1 MLTLAAAL
9 LLSPVSTPVELASSP
24 APLHGTL
31 LTPEGQPR
39 AAAVIIAGSGP
50 TDRDG
55 NSPIGVTGGVYRQLA
70 ERLAERGI
78 ATVRYD
84 KRGIAASTAAA
95 TDEASLTFDTYIDD
109 AKAWATLTAE
119 KTGAPCVWLVGHS
132 EGALIAQAAA
142 ADNPGVCG
150 LVLLSPVGVRA
161 NVELRRQIEPKLPPA
176 VKPEVDHIMSELE
189 AGRTVA
195 ETPPYLAAL
204 FRPSIQPYLISYF
217 VVDPQALIAAYDRPV
232 LLGHGSTDIQVAPEN
247 SETLLAAQPKA
258 ERVVFEGLNHVLR
271 QAPLDPAGN
280 AATYGDASIPLGAEV
295 APAVADFILKPR

>member
-9 LLSPVSTPVELASSP
+9 LLSPVSTPVELASTP
-24 APLHGTL
+24 APLHGAL
-31 LTPEGQPR
+31 LTPDGQTR

-55 NSPIGVTGGVYRQLA
+55 NSPIGVSGGVYRQLA
-70 ERLAERGI
+70 EGLAERGI

-109 AKAWATLTAE
+109 AKAWAALTAE
-119 KTGAPCVWLVGHS
+119 KTGAPCVWLLGHS

-189 AGRTVA
+189 AGRTVSD
-195 ETPPYLAAL
+195 TPPYLAAL
-204 FRPSIQPYLISYF
+204 FRPSVQPYLISYF

-232 LLGHGSTDIQVAPEN
+232 LLGHGSTDIQVKPEN
-247 SETLLAAQPKA
+247 SEPLLAAQPKA

>member
-9 LLSPVSTPVELASSP
+9 LFSPVSTPVELASSP

-70 ERLAERGI
+70 EGLAERGI

-109 AKAWATLTAE
+109 AKAWATLTTE

-142 ADNPGVCG
+142 ADNPGICG

-161 NVELRRQIEPKLPPA
+161 NVELRRQLEPKLPPA

-189 AGRTVA
+189 AGRTVPD
-195 ETPPYLAAL
+195 TPPYLAVL

>member
-9 LLSPVSTPVELASSP
+9 LLAPVSTPVELAASP

-31 LTPEGQPR
+31 LTPEEPTR

-70 ERLAERGI
+70 EGLAQRGI
-78 ATVRYD
+78 ASVRFD
-84 KRGIAASTAAA
+84 KRGIAASAPAA
-95 TDEASLTFDTYIDD
+95 TSEANLTFDTYIDD
-109 AKAWATLTAE
+109 AKAWARLTAE
-119 KTGAPCVWLVGHS
+119 KTGAPCVWLIGHS
-132 EGALIAQAAA
+132 EGALVAQAAA

-161 NVELRRQIEPKLPPA
+161 NVELRRQLEPKLPPT

-217 VVDPQALIAAYDRPV
+217 VVDPQALITAYDRPV
-232 LLGHGSTDIQVAPEN
+232 LLGHGSTDIQVIPAN

-271 QAPLDPAGN
+271 QAPTDPAGN

-295 APAVADFILKPR
+295 VPAVADFILKAR

>member
-9 LLSPVSTPVELASSP
+9 LLSPVSTPVELASTP

-31 LTPEGQPR
+31 LTPEDQTR

-70 ERLAERGI
+70 EGLAERGI

-109 AKAWATLTAE
+109 AKAWAALTAE

-132 EGALIAQAAA
+132 EGALIAQAA

-161 NVELRRQIEPKLPPA
+161 NVELRRQIEPKLPPS

-189 AGRTVA
+189 AGRTVSD
-195 ETPPYLAAL
+195 TPPYLAAL
-204 FRPSIQPYLISYF
+204 FRPSVQPYLISYF

-232 LLGHGSTDIQVAPEN
+232 LLGHGSTDIQVKPEN
-247 SETLLAAQPKA
+247 SEPLLAAQPKA

>member
-9 LLSPVSTPVELASSP
+9 LLSPVSTPVELPSTP

-31 LTPEGQPR
+31 LTPESQTR

-55 NSPIGVTGGVYRQLA
+55 NSPLGVNGGVLRQLA
-70 ERLAERGI
+70 EGLAGRGI
-78 ATVRYD
+78 ATVRID
-84 KRGIAASTAAA
+84 KRGVGESAPA
-95 TDEASLTFDTYIDD
+95 TTNEASLTLDTYIDD
-109 AKAWATLTAE
+109 AKAWAALAAQ
-119 KTGAPCVWLVGHS
+119 KTGAACVWLIGHS

-176 VKPEVDHIMSELE
+176 IKPEVDHIMSELE

-217 VVDPQALIAAYDRPV
+217 AADPQALIAKYQRPV
-232 LLGHGSTDIQVAPEN
+232 LLGHGSTDIQVTPEN
-247 SETLLAAQPKA
+247 SQTLAAAQPKA
-258 ERVVFEGLNHVLR
+258 ERIIFEGLNHILR
-271 QAPLDPAGN
+271 QAPSDPAGN
-280 AATYGDASIPLGAEV
+280 AATYGDASIPLGAAV
-295 APAVADFILKPR
+295 VPAVADFILKAR

>member
-9 LLSPVSTPVELASSP
+9 LLSPVSTPVELASTP
-24 APLHGTL
+24 ASLHGTL
-31 LTPEGQPR
+31 LTPDGQTR

-70 ERLAERGI
+70 EGLAERGI

-84 KRGIAASTAAA
+84 KRSIAASTAAA

-109 AKAWATLTAE
+109 AKAWAALAAE

-189 AGRTVA
+189 AGRTVSD
-195 ETPPYLAAL
+195 TPPYLAAL

>member
-9 LLSPVSTPVELASSP
+9 LLSPVSTPVELASTP
-24 APLHGTL
+24 AALQGTL
-31 LTPEGQPR
+31 LMPEGQMR

-55 NSPIGVTGGVYRQLA
+55 NSPVGVTGGVYHQLA
-70 ERLAERGI
+70 EGLAERGI
-78 ATVRYD
+78 ATVRFD
-84 KRGIAASTAAA
+84 KRGIAASAPAA
-95 TDEASLTFDTYIDD
+95 TGEANLTFDTFIDD
-109 AKAWATLTAE
+109 AKAWARQTAQ
-119 KTGAPCVWLVGHS
+119 KTGAPCVWLIGHS

-161 NVELRRQIEPKLPPA
+161 NIELRRQLEPKLPPT
-176 VKPEVDHIMSELE
+176 VKPEVDHILSELE
-189 AGRTVA
+189 AGRTVM

-232 LLGHGSTDIQVAPEN
+232 LLGHGSTDIQVVPAN

-258 ERVVFEGLNHVLR
+258 ERIVFEGLNHILR
-271 QAPLDPAGN
+271 QAPADPAGN

-295 APAVADFILKPR
+295 VPAVADFILKAR

>member
-9 LLSPVSTPVELASSP
+9 LLSPVSTPVELASTP
-24 APLHGTL
+24 APLHGALLRPDGQTL
-31 LTPEGQPR
+31 

-70 ERLAERGI
+70 EGLAERGI

-132 EGALIAQAAA
+132 EGALIAQGAA

-161 NVELRRQIEPKLPPA
+161 NVELRRQLEPKLPPA

-189 AGRTVA
+189 AGRTVPD
-195 ETPPYLAAL
+195 TPPYLAVL

-232 LLGHGSTDIQVAPEN
+232 LLGHGSTDIQVIPAN
-247 SETLLAAQPKA
+247 SETLLAAQPTA
-258 ERVVFEGLNHVLR
+258 ERVVFEGLNHILR
-271 QAPLDPAGN
+271 QAPTDPAGN

-295 APAVADFILKPR
+295 VPVVADFILKPR

>member
-9 LLSPVSTPVELASSP
+9 LLSPVSTSVELASSP

-31 LTPEGQPR
+31 LTPAGPSH

-55 NSPIGVTGGVYRQLA
+55 NSPIGVAGGVYRQLA
-70 ERLAERGI
+70 EGLAERGI
-78 ATVRYD
+78 ATVRFD
-84 KRGIAASTAAA
+84 KRAIAASAPAA
-95 TDEASLTFDTYIDD
+95 TSEADLTFDTYIDD
-109 AKAWATLTAE
+109 AKAWATLTAQ
-119 KTGAPCVWLVGHS
+119 KTGTPCVWLIGHS

-142 ADNPGVCG
+142 ADNPHVCG

-161 NVELRRQIEPKLPPA
+161 NVELRRQLDPKLPPA
-176 VKPEVDHIMSELE
+176 VKPEVDQIMTELE
-189 AGRTVA
+189 SGRTVA

-232 LLGHGSTDIQVAPEN
+232 LLGHGSTDIQVTPAN

-258 ERVVFEGLNHVLR
+258 KRIVFEGLNHVLR
-271 QAPLDPAGN
+271 PAPADPAGN

-295 APAVADFILKPR
+295 APAVADFILAQR

>member
-9 LLSPVSTPVELASSP
+9 LLSPVSTPVELASTP

-31 LTPEGQPR
+31 LTPEDQTR

-70 ERLAERGI
+70 EGLAERRV

-84 KRGIAASTAAA
+84 KRGIAASAAAA
-95 TDEASLTFDTYIDD
+95 TDEANLTFDTMIDD
-109 AKAWATLTAE
+109 AKAWARLTAE
-119 KTGAPCVWLVGHS
+119 RTGQPCVWLIGHS
-132 EGALIAQAAA
+132 EGALIGQAAA
-142 ADNPGVCG
+142 ADNPLVCG
-150 LVLLSPVGVRA
+150 LVLLSPVGERA
-161 NVELRRQIEPKLPPA
+161 GVAVRRQLEAALPEA
-176 VKPEVDHIMSELE
+176 MKADAFAILDELE

-195 ETPPYLAAL
+195 QTPPALAAL
-204 FRPSIQPYLISYF
+204 FRPSVQPYLISYF
-217 VVDPQALIAAYDRPV
+217 VVDPEALIADYDRPI
-232 LLGHGSTDIQVAPEN
+232 LLGHGSTDIQVPPSNAER
-247 SETLLAAQPKA
+247 LAKAQPRA
-258 ERVVFEGLNHVLR
+258 EVVIFDGLNHVLR
-271 QAPLDPAGN
+271 LAPMDRAGN

>member
-9 LLSPVSTPVELASSP
+9 LLSPVSTPVELPSSP

-70 ERLAERGI
+70 EGLAERGI

-132 EGALIAQAAA
+132 EGALIAQGAA

-161 NVELRRQIEPKLPPA
+161 NVELRRQLEPKLPPA

-189 AGRTVA
+189 AGRTVPD
-195 ETPPYLAAL
+195 TPPYLAVL

>member
-9 LLSPVSTPVELASSP
+9 LLSPVSTPVELASTP

-31 LTPEGQPR
+31 LTPEDQTR

-70 ERLAERGI
+70 EGLAERGV

-95 TDEASLTFDTYIDD
+95 TDEANLTFDTMIDD
-109 AKAWATLTAE
+109 AKAWARLTA
-119 KTGAPCVWLVGHS
+119 KRTGQPCVWLIGHS
-132 EGALIAQAAA
+132 EGALIGQAAA
-142 ADNPGVCG
+142 ADNPLVCG
-150 LVLLSPVGVRA
+150 LVLLSPVGERA
-161 NVELRRQIEPKLPPA
+161 GVAVRRQLEAALPEA
-176 VKPEVDHIMSELE
+176 MKADAFAILDELE

-195 ETPPYLAAL
+195 QTPPALAAL
-204 FRPSIQPYLISYF
+204 FRPSVQPYLISYF
-217 VVDPQALIAAYDRPV
+217 VVDPEALIADYDRPI
-232 LLGHGSTDIQVAPEN
+232 LLGHGSTDIQAPPSNTER
-247 SETLLAAQPKA
+247 LAKAQPRA
-258 ERVVFEGLNHVLR
+258 EVVIFDGLNHVLR
-271 QAPLDPAGN
+271 PAPMDRAGN